1 MNYGKEVNRLING
14 ELLKSKMA
22 LLRYTQ
28 KSLAEEIGINTMTM
42 TSMLNGK
49 NLPSLNVMRKIST
62 TLHLTPQEI
71 TEIFFFEK

>member
-1 MNYGKEVNRLING
+1 MING

-22 LLRYTQ
+22 LLGYTQ

-62 TLHLTPQEI
+62 TLYLTPQEI